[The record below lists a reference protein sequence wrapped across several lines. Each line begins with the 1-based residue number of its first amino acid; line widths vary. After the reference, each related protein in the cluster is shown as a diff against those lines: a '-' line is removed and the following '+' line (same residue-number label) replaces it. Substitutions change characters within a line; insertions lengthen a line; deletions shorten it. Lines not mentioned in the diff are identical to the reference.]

1 MPDTIAASM
10 SPRRLLATIALGRLA
25 FGVLL
30 TAKPETTVGPGWVGA
45 DEARRPATTLLFRSV
60 GARDMAIGLGTLG
73 AMRQGARLRPWL
85 LGAIL
90 ADTVDLVA
98 TFAAGRAI
106 PAQGRAGIAAVAGG
120 AVAAQVSIARSLD

>member
-1 MPDTIAASM
+1 M
-10 SPRRLLATIALGRLA
+10 SPRRLLSSVALGRLA

-30 TAKPETTVGPGWVGA
+30 TAKPAATVGPGWIGA
-45 DEARRPATTLLFRSV
+45 EEAQRPAATLLFRSV
-60 GARDMAIGLGTLG
+60 GARDMALALGTLD
-73 AMRQGARLRPWL
+73 ALRQGARLRPWL

-106 PAQGRAGIAAVAGG
+106 PAQGRASIAVLAGG
-120 AVAAQVSIARSLD
+120 AIAAQLSLTRSLD